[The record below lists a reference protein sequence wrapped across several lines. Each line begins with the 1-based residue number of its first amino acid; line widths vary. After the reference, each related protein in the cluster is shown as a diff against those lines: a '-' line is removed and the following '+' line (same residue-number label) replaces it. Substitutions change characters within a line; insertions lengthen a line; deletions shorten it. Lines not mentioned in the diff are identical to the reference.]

1 MIGTGFGPAAS
12 GAAICIILPLPIRL
26 VPETPESLSLSP
38 SRLIRIAIG
47 LGIALLTL
55 LILWVLLSLTD
66 TILSVWQGL
75 ERWPTWVFWFYGLAL
90 LGILVAGG
98 YALWRLLRARRPGPV
113 ASPPPLDRETLERR
127 LEEDGAAGI
136 DIAAVRRELALLQQ
150 RKAAGR
156 IHVSFFGEISSGKS
170 SLIKALL
177 PEVELA
183 TSAIGGT
190 TRDIAAYAWHSPSG
204 DALILTD
211 MPGTNEVGQG
221 LDELARAEAL
231 RSHLVVY
238 VCDGDL
244 TRSQYQDLLDLLALG
259 KPVIVAL
266 NKTDRYRSEEL
277 DLLRER
283 LAERL
288 KQGLAQGPTQGGAV
302 QGPAQGLAAVTPASG
317 AGPAGRAMTAKP
329 LVAASAAAPVAVRD
343 ASRARRR
350 RGSRPRVDL
359 VAVQAGGRRE
369 VLVVGPDG
377 DERTEVR
384 DLPPRVDELR
394 EALQRHLDED
404 PAVLE
409 KLRDASVFV
418 LVARRLDE
426 AERAHRARR
435 ADELTTSYARKA
447 MVGAMAAVAP
457 GSDLIIQG
465 YLGIALVRELA
476 ALYQVRVREMDTDM
490 LLELARKRVARHT
503 TIILAVAG
511 NALKAFPGVG
521 TLVGGL
527 AQAVAYGMIFEALG
541 KAVAQSLESRG
552 ALRPAQAAQVFEES
566 LSENLE
572 ARARRFARLALEVAR
587 ADRPGLE
594 KKPGP

>member
-1 MIGTGFGPAAS
+1 M
-12 GAAICIILPLPIRL
+12 
-26 VPETPESLSLSP
+26 SP
-38 SRLIRIAIG
+38 SRLIRIALG
-47 LGIALLTL
+47 LGITLLTL

-66 TILSVWQGL
+66 TTLSVWQGL

-98 YALWRLLRARRPGPV
+98 YALWRLLLTRRPGP
-113 ASPPPLDRETLERR
+113 ATPPAPLDRETLERR
-127 LEEDGAAGI
+127 LEEDAAAGI

-150 RKAAGR
+150 RKAAGQ

-177 PEVELA
+177 PEVEVA

-190 TRDIAAYAWHSPSG
+190 TREIAAYAWHSPSG

-283 LAERL
+283 LRERL
-288 KQGLAQGPTQGGAV
+288 EQGVAQP
-302 QGPAQGLAAVTPASG
+302 
-317 AGPAGRAMTAKP
+317 P
-329 LVAASAAAPVAVRD
+329 LPGSSASAAGAEERGVTSRPLTPAPEADRD

-350 RGSRPRVDL
+350 RKKRPRVDL

-377 DERTEVR
+377 AERTEIR

-409 KLRDASVFV
+409 KLCDASVFV

-426 AERAHRARR
+426 AERSHRARR

-476 ALYQVRVREMDTDM
+476 ALYQVPVRAMDTD
-490 LLELARKRVARHT
+490 LLLDLARKRVARHT

-527 AQAVAYGMIFEALG
+527 AQAVAYGLIFEALG

-552 ALRPAQAAQVFEES
+552 ALRPAQAVQVFEES

-594 KKPGP
+594 KKPGS

>member
-1 MIGTGFGPAAS
+1 M
-12 GAAICIILPLPIRL
+12 
-26 VPETPESLSLSP
+26 SP

-98 YALWRLLRARRPGPV
+98 YALWRLLRARRPGP
-113 ASPPPLDRETLERR
+113 AAPPPPLDRETLERR

-170 SLIKALL
+170 SLIQALL

-190 TRDIAAYAWHSPSG
+190 TREIAAYAWHSPSG

-231 RSHLVVY
+231 LSHLVVY

-266 NKTDRYRSEEL
+266 NKTDRYRTEEL

-288 KQGLAQGPTQGGAV
+288 MQGLAQGPAQGLPV
-302 QGPAQGLAAVTPASG
+302 QGPAQGLAAGTPATG
-317 AGPAGRAMTAKP
+317 AAPAGRAMTARP
-329 LVAASAAAPVAVRD
+329 LAAASVADRD

-350 RGSRPRVDL
+350 RENRPRVDL

-369 VLVVGPDG
+369 VLVVGPAG
-377 DERTEVR
+377 AARTEVR

-435 ADELTTSYARKA
+435 AEELTTSYARKA

-476 ALYQVRVREMDTDM
+476 ALYQVPVREMDTDL

-527 AQAVAYGMIFEALG
+527 AQAVAYGLIFEALG

-552 ALRPAQAAQVFEES
+552 ALRPAQAVQVFEES
-566 LSENLE
+566 LSENLD

>member
-1 MIGTGFGPAAS
+1 
-12 GAAICIILPLPIRL
+12 
-26 VPETPESLSLSP
+26 
-38 SRLIRIAIG
+38 
-47 LGIALLTL
+47 
-55 LILWVLLSLTD
+55 
-66 TILSVWQGL
+66 
-75 ERWPTWVFWFYGLAL
+75 
-90 LGILVAGG
+90 
-98 YALWRLLRARRPGPV
+98 
-113 ASPPPLDRETLERR
+113 
-127 LEEDGAAGI
+127 
-136 DIAAVRRELALLQQ
+136 LQQ
-150 RKAAGR
+150 RKGAGR

-177 PEVELA
+177 PGSVLE
-183 TSAIGGT
+183 TSAVGGT
-190 TRDIAAYAWHSPSG
+190 TREIAAYSWHSPSG
-204 DALILTD
+204 DELILTD

-221 LDELARAEAL
+221 LDDLARAEAL

-244 TRSQYQDLLDLLALG
+244 SRTQYQELQALLELG
-259 KPVIVAL
+259 KPLIVAL
-266 NKTDRYRSEEL
+266 NKTDRYRREEL
-277 DLLRER
+277 DLLRDR

-288 KQGLAQGPTQGGAV
+288 AEGVTARPAEGVTAGLTKGVSARLTKGVSERLAEGVSARPAEGVSARPAEGVSARPAEGGPTTGAS
-302 QGPAQGLAAVTPASG
+302 PA
-317 AGPAGRAMTAKP
+317 AGRALTLATP
-329 LVAASAAAPVAVRD
+329 AQAPEAGRD
-343 ASRARRR
+343 AGRGRRR
-350 RGSRPRVDL
+350 RGAGRRVDL

-377 DERTEVR
+377 TERTEVR
-384 DLPPRVDELR
+384 ELPPRVDELR
-394 EALQRHLDED
+394 AALQRHLDED

-409 KLRDASVFV
+409 KLRDTSVFV
-418 LVARRLDE
+418 LVAKRLDE
-426 AERAHRARR
+426 AEQAHRTRR
-435 ADELTTSYARKA
+435 AQELTVSYSRKA

-465 YLGIALVRELA
+465 YLGVALVKELS
-476 ALYQVRVREMDTDM
+476 ALYQVPVREMDTDL

-552 ALRPAQAAQVFEES
+552 VLRPAQAAQVFEES

-594 KKPGP
+594 KKPGS

>member
-1 MIGTGFGPAAS
+1 MS
-12 GAAICIILPLPIRL
+12 
-26 VPETPESLSLSP
+26 SP
-38 SRLIRIAIG
+38 PSASRLIRIALS

-66 TILSVWQGL
+66 QILSVWQGL
-75 ERWPTWVFWFYGLAL
+75 VSLPDWVFWFYGLAL
-90 LGILVAGG
+90 LGILMAGG
-98 YALWRLLRARRPGPV
+98 YALWRLLRPRRAGP
-113 ASPPPLDRETLERR
+113 ATREAPLDREALERR
-127 LEEDGAAGI
+127 LEEDAAAGI

-177 PEVELA
+177 PDAVLE
-183 TSAIGGT
+183 TSAVGGT
-190 TRDIAAYAWHSPSG
+190 TREIAAYAWHSPSG
-204 DALILTD
+204 DELILTD

-221 LDELARAEAL
+221 LDDMARAEAL

-244 TRSQYQDLLDLLALG
+244 SRTQYQELQALRELG
-259 KPVIVAL
+259 KPLIVAL
-266 NKTDRYRSEEL
+266 NKTDRYRREEL
-277 DLLRER
+277 DLLRDR

-288 KQGLAQGPTQGGAV
+288 AEEVSRETGPGS
-302 QGPAQGLAAVTPASG
+302 GP
-317 AGPAGRAMTAKP
+317 GRG
-329 LVAASAAAPVAVRD
+329 
-343 ASRARRR
+343 RRR
-350 RGSRPRVDL
+350 RGAQRGVDL

-369 VLVVGPDG
+369 VLMIGPDG
-377 DERTEVR
+377 TERTEVR
-384 DLPPRVDELR
+384 DLSPRVDELR

-409 KLRDASVFV
+409 KLCDTSVFV
-418 LVARRLDE
+418 LVAKRLDE
-426 AERAHRARR
+426 AERAYRTQRAQ
-435 ADELTTSYARKA
+435 ELTVSYSRKA
-447 MVGAMAAVAP
+447 MIGAMAAVAP

-465 YLGIALVRELA
+465 YLGIALVKELS
-476 ALYQVRVREMDTDM
+476 ALYQVPVREMDTDL
-490 LLELARKRVARHT
+490 LLELARKRVARHA

-594 KKPGP
+594 KKPGA

>member
-1 MIGTGFGPAAS
+1 MPSWSTSCPNPPGRPGLDGPGYLYNAR
-12 GAAICIILPLPIRL
+12 PLPD
-26 VPETPESLSLSP
+26 PTGPQTTPVSSP
-38 SRLIRIAIG
+38 PSASRLIRIALG

-66 TILSVWQGL
+66 QILSVWQGL
-75 ERWPTWVFWFYGLAL
+75 ERLPAWVFWFYGLAL
-90 LGILVAGG
+90 LGVLAAGG
-98 YALWRLLRARRPGPV
+98 YALWRLLRSRRPGP
-113 ASPPPLDRETLERR
+113 ATREPPLDREALERR
-127 LEEDGAAGI
+127 LEEDAAAGM

-177 PEVELA
+177 PEAVLE
-183 TSAIGGT
+183 TSAVGGT
-190 TRDIAAYAWHSPSG
+190 TREIAAYAWHSPSS
-204 DALILTD
+204 DELILTD

-221 LDELARAEAL
+221 LDDMARAEAL

-244 TRSQYQDLLDLLALG
+244 SRTQYQELQALRELG
-259 KPVIVAL
+259 KPLIVAL
-266 NKTDRYRSEEL
+266 NKTDRYRREEL
-277 DLLRER
+277 DLLQDRLSER
-283 LAERL
+283 LAEGVSPDAG
-288 KQGLAQGPTQGGAV
+288 QGQG
-302 QGPAQGLAAVTPASG
+302 
-317 AGPAGRAMTAKP
+317 
-329 LVAASAAAPVAVRD
+329 
-343 ASRARRR
+343 RRR
-350 RGSRPRVDL
+350 RGARRRVDL

-377 DERTEVR
+377 MERTEVR
-384 DLPPRVDELR
+384 DLSPRVDDLR

-409 KLRDASVFV
+409 KLCDTSVFV

-426 AERAHRARR
+426 AERAHRTQR
-435 ADELTTSYARKA
+435 AQELTVSYSRKA
-447 MVGAMAAVAP
+447 MIGAMAAVAP

-465 YLGIALVRELA
+465 YLGVSLVKELS
-476 ALYQVRVREMDTDM
+476 ALYQVPVREMDTDL
-490 LLELARKRVARHT
+490 LLELARKRVARHA

-594 KKPGP
+594 KKPGS